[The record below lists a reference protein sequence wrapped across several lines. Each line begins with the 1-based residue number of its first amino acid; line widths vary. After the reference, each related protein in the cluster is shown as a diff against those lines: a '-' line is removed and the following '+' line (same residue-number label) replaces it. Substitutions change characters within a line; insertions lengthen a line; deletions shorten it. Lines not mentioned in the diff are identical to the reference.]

1 MKLSDIIDS
10 CEIAAKERIDYI
22 FTSFKKDFPNVRY
35 DERSSIV
42 GIGEPQNYLLCYFKK
57 NADGNVLVKFK
68 AETSPVSLLAD
79 ISEIDNCIQKTVEM
93 FHIIDF
99 PIKTKRIRH
108 KNESNEMP
116 ETKIVSDSP
125 LAKCDLVVKMQQTPG
140 VVLFDNYEQLK
151 TSIDEAVSYYLE
163 FEYTL
168 DNYITAC
175 QHHEE
180 LKAAKSI
187 LEKAKREIVNS
198 YNAPLELVKEKID
211 ELINIIKGPFK
222 RVDTFIKENKSKIKK
237 YNIYIFSKEL
247 AVSYGL
253 EEHMDKIF
261 RSPAFFD
268 SRWLNVSYSSKSWK
282 SDITKKLENAARD
295 ISSILS
301 MENENK
307 AIILA
312 QYYQTLSMQEVED
325 FILSINQ
332 ASSVLKKKTVPCESK
347 VFDSKTTEEQST
359 CNSSDKI
366 KNTDLKDSEILNCI
380 ANSVN
385 PYTGEVITGIDEDLK
400 SKLKE
405 IVIKIEILESGK

>member
-1 MKLSDIIDS
+1 
-10 CEIAAKERIDYI
+10 
-22 FTSFKKDFPNVRY
+22 
-35 DERSSIV
+35 
-42 GIGEPQNYLLCYFKK
+42 
-57 NADGNVLVKFK
+57 
-68 AETSPVSLLAD
+68 
-79 ISEIDNCIQKTVEM
+79 
-93 FHIIDF
+93 
-99 PIKTKRIRH
+99 
-108 KNESNEMP
+108 
-116 ETKIVSDSP
+116 
-125 LAKCDLVVKMQQTPG
+125 
-140 VVLFDNYEQLK
+140 
-151 TSIDEAVSYYLE
+151 
-163 FEYTL
+163 
-168 DNYITAC
+168 
-175 QHHEE
+175 
-180 LKAAKSI
+180 
-187 LEKAKREIVNS
+187 
-198 YNAPLELVKEKID
+198 
-211 ELINIIKGPFK
+211 
-222 RVDTFIKENKSKIKK
+222 
-237 YNIYIFSKEL
+237 
-247 AVSYGL
+247 
-253 EEHMDKIF
+253 MDKIF

-312 QYYQTLSMQEVED
+312 HYYQTLSMQEVED

-332 ASSVLKKKTVPCESK
+332 ASSVLKKKTVPCESQ